1 MNAIQIPT
9 QPGALSRLWRR
20 VRIAWL
26 RSEADAVRKERRD
39 YQGAGVV
46 GPIYL
51 LNSIAE
57 ELELRRKAKRLE
69 LGQ

>member
-1 MNAIQIPT
+1 MNARALPT
-9 QPGALSRLWRR
+9 QPGALSRFWRR

-26 RSEADAVRKERRD
+26 RSEAQAVRQERHR
-39 YQGAGVV
+39 YQDTSAV

-57 ELELRRKAKRLE
+57 ELDLLKRARRLE